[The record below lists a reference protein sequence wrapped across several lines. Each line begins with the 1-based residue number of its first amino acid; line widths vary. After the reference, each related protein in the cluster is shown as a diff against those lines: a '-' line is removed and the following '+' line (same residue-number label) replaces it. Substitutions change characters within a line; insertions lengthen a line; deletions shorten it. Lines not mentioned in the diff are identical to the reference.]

1 MEIILL
7 EKVEKLGVL
16 GDIVK
21 VRPGYARNFLIPQ
34 GKATAATEK
43 NKARFEA
50 RRAELEQRAAD
61 TITQAEVRREQLTD
75 LVVTLSANTGGEG
88 RLFGSIGPADI
99 ADAVSNAGIELK
111 KHEIRMPHGPIR
123 IVGEYDIDIH
133 LHGDINT
140 QIKVN
145 VISA

>member
-7 EKVEKLGVL
+7 EKVDNLGTL

-21 VRPGYARNFLIPQ
+21 VRPGYARNFLIPK
-34 GKATAATEK
+34 GKATEATAK
-43 NKARFEA
+43 NRARFDA
-50 RRAELEQRAAD
+50 RRAELEKRAAD
-61 TITQAEVRREQLTD
+61 AIAEAEARREQLTD

-99 ADAVSNAGIELK
+99 ADAVSAAGIELK
-111 KHEIRMPHGPIR
+111 KHEVRMNDGPIR
-123 IVGEYDIDIH
+123 LIGEYDIEIR
-133 LHGDINT
+133 LHSDVYT

-145 VISA
+145 VIAA